1 MTRAKALLIVVG
13 DSALLCV
20 DPLWRAFL
28 NYVYL
33 HGGWCGDTPTWDVE
47 ADVLMDSG
55 EDYVDELREA
65 LAAEM
70 NSVLELLPPEEDLEA
85 EANNEERGHWETG
98 GDADAW

>member
-13 DSALLCV
+13 DSAILCV

-65 LAAEM
+65 IMAEM
-70 NSVLELLPPEEDLEA
+70 SAAIALLDPGEDMEA
-85 EANNEERGHWETG
+85 EANVERGFDWNND
-98 GDADAW
+98 GDALEW